1 MTENWDGIVFEHELA
16 DAYML
21 GLEDMLDMLF
31 RFSRKTS
38 DRSILTEDVRRA
50 ARAGRYT
57 ETPVSMLEAFVAYTD
72 IAAIETRRDMDAAFK
87 AFSIRL
93 KTMEVESTMDALIV
107 QKGYRP
113 RETRR
118 FISDCLRRGKV
129 TNGPGLH
136 GILPPMSPFN
146 PAYFPRKAEAF
157 EIVNDLVGQFAKV
170 SQLEHGIAR

>member
-1 MTENWDGIVFEHELA
+1 MTENWDDVVFENELA
-16 DAYML
+16 DAYIL

-38 DRSILTEDVRRA
+38 DRSILAEDVHRA

-57 ETPVSMLEAFVAYTD
+57 ETPVSLLEAFIAETD
-72 IAAIETRRDMDAAFK
+72 IAALSTRSAVGGAFK

-146 PAYFPRKAEAF
+146 SAYFQRKAEAF

-170 SQLEHGIAR
+170 SRLECEIA